1 MYEPRVQIEVEDAYM
16 KGEQS
21 IEALIAGH
29 LYIID
34 FSQKLQFR
42 KDHPSKRRRIKRDSA
57 NTDHKG
63 LAGLKQ
69 ERRPEFP
76 PGKES

>member
-1 MYEPRVQIEVEDAYM
+1 MYEPRVQNEVEDAYM
-16 KGEQS
+16 KGTES
-21 IEALIAGH
+21 MEALIAGH
-29 LYIID
+29 LYVID
-34 FSQKLQFR
+34 FIQKLQFR
-42 KDHPSKRRRIKRDSA
+42 KDHPSKRRRIKRDLAS
-57 NTDHKG
+57 TDHKG